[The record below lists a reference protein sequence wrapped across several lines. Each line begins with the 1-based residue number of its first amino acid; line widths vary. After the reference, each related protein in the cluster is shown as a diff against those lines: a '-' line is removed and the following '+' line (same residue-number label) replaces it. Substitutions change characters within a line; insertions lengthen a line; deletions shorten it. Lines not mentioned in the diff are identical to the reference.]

1 MVIAKT
7 CKAEAISDSVRG
19 EGLESNKS
27 FVFDDAAC
35 DMVWPITG
43 ANSYVCKTGKSMK
56 AEELAVPRG
65 GSWRNI
71 PFTLIDPVLRAPHEK
86 RGTIWGTV
94 GGHRL
99 VKAIRNEIFSYS
111 VAPRRV
117 CLERE
122 RARRALTP
130 GQC

>member
-27 FVFDDAAC
+27 FVFDDAVC

-56 AEELAVPRG
+56 AEELAVPICFFG
-65 GSWRNI
+65 
-71 PFTLIDPVLRAPHEK
+71 TLAAVSLVLAV
-86 RGTIWGTV
+86 V
-94 GGHRL
+94 GL
-99 VKAIRNEIFSYS
+99 ISAEEN
-111 VAPRRV
+111 
-117 CLERE
+117 
-122 RARRALTP
+122 
-130 GQC
+130 

>member
-27 FVFDDAAC
+27 FVFDDAVH

-65 GSWRNI
+65 GSWRNS
-71 PFTLIDPVLRAPHEK
+71 AP
-86 RGTIWGTV
+86 
-94 GGHRL
+94 
-99 VKAIRNEIFSYS
+99 
-111 VAPRRV
+111 
-117 CLERE
+117 
-122 RARRALTP
+122 
-130 GQC
+130 